1 MNYDY
6 LVERVKRLVVQ
17 PKQEWAAIDEEVM
30 SKKDIYTRYVMILA
44 AIPPVAG
51 FIGYS
56 VVGVGVFGRTF
67 RVPLATGIAHM
78 IVGYLLALGAVYL
91 LALVINFF
99 AQKFDAPEDFLA
111 ALKVAAFAPMP
122 GWVAGVFNV
131 IPALWIIG
139 VLISLYGLYLIFVGL
154 RMLMRPPPE
163 KFPAYFVVVLMAAIF
178 VVAVLR
184 FANDLMLPSQVRG
197 F

>member
-1 MNYDY
+1 MNPTQ
-6 LVERVKRLVVQ
+6 LVERVRRLVEH
-17 PKQEWAAIDEEVM
+17 PKQEWAAIEEEDIDR
-30 SKKDIYTRYVMILA
+30 KEIYTRYVMILA

-56 VVGVGVFGRTF
+56 IVGVGALGHTV

-99 AQKFDAPEDFLA
+99 AQRFDAPEDFMS
-111 ALKVAAFAPMP
+111 ALKLAAFAPTP
-122 GWVAGVFNV
+122 GWVAGIFNV
-131 IPALWIIG
+131 IPSLWIIG
-139 VLISLYGLYLIFVGL
+139 VLMSLYGLYLIFVGL
-154 RMLMRPPPE
+154 PILMRPPAE
-163 KFPAYFVVVLMAAIF
+163 KFPPYLVVVVMAAI
-178 VVAVLR
+178 VLVAVVRVL
-184 FANDLMLPSQVRG
+184 NDLMLPSQVRG

>member
-17 PKQEWAAIDEEVM
+17 PKQEWAAIEEEEL
-30 SKKDIYTRYVMILA
+30 SRKEIYTRYVMILA

-56 VVGVGVFGRTF
+56 IVGVGVFGHTF
-67 RVPLATGIAHM
+67 RVPLATGLAHM
-78 IVGYLLALGAVYL
+78 IVGYLLALGAVYV

-99 AQKFDAPEDFLA
+99 AQRFDAPEDFMS
-111 ALKVAAFAPMP
+111 ALKLAAFAPAP
-122 GWVAGVFNV
+122 GWVAGVLNI
-131 IPALWIIG
+131 IPSLWIIG
-139 VLISLYGLYLIFVGL
+139 VLLSLYGLYLIFVGL
-154 RMLMRPPPE
+154 PILMRPPAE
-163 KFPAYFVVVLMAAIF
+163 KFPPYLVVGVMAAILI
-178 VVAVLR
+178 VAVLR
-184 FANDLMLPSQVRG
+184 GVNDLMLPSQVRG